1 MSNEFILNNV
11 DFSKIRTYNKTE
23 YLIQQI
29 SPQSLFFTSQSME
42 GFDWNHN
49 NSDFKQ
55 TEHRVKSIAKVED
68 LISKGMS
75 INDIK
80 QQYPDTQ
87 SWIDDAFCNN
97 PIRVYKDSS
106 GRYLHSGDDG
116 RHRSVM
122 ARILD
127 IPLLTVVVVGETTQK
142 LTSLVE
148 DEVSTEKG
156 NGLDS
161 FQSDNNF
168 TKLGPK
174 TSTVLTNKGNGLDSF
189 QSDNNFT
196 KLGPKTSTVL
206 TNRCMDGCTSQLS
219 SSQREST
226 SSYIGTSRI
235 TPLLGS
241 AKIDDLN
248 MVLSRVSNDSVK
260 ARSAIDEI
268 ILNVSSL
275 ETELY
280 CFFYDQEIGRSAVS
294 SLADVN
300 NYLSKVEYRL
310 QDFETILEQY
320 RSDVNL

>member
-11 DFSKIRTYNKTE
+11 DFSKIRAYDKTE

-55 TEHRVKSIAKVED
+55 TERRVKSIAKVED

-75 INDIK
+75 IEDIK

-142 LTSLVE
+142 LTNLVE
-148 DEVSTEKG
+148 GEISTEKG

-161 FQSDNNF
+161 FRLDNNF

-174 TSTVLTNKGNGLDSF
+174 S
-189 QSDNNFT
+189 
-196 KLGPKTSTVL
+196 STVL
-206 TNRCMDGCTSQLS
+206 TNRCIDGCTSQLS
-219 SSQREST
+219 TSQREST
-226 SSYIGTSRI
+226 SSYIGKSRI

-248 MVLSRVSNDSVK
+248 MVLSRVSNDSVEV
-260 ARSAIDEI
+260 RSAIDEI
-268 ILNVSSL
+268 ILSVSSL

-294 SLADVN
+294 SLVDVN

>member
-1 MSNEFILNNV
+1 MSNEFILNNI
-11 DFSKIRTYNKTE
+11 DFNKIRDYDKTE

-29 SPQSLFFTSQSME
+29 SPKSLFFTSQSME

-55 TEHRVKSIAKVED
+55 TERRVKSIAKVED

-75 INDIK
+75 IEDIK

-127 IPLLTVVVVGETTQK
+127 IPLLTVMVVGETTQK

-148 DEVSTEKG
+148 GEVSTE
-156 NGLDS
+156 
-161 FQSDNNF
+161 
-168 TKLGPK
+168 
-174 TSTVLTNKGNGLDSF
+174 KGNGLDSF

-219 SSQREST
+219 NSQREST

-248 MVLSRVSNDSVK
+248 IVLSRVSNDSVK

-280 CFFYDQEIGRSAVS
+280 CYFYDQEIGRSAVN
-294 SLADVN
+294 SLVDVN

-310 QDFETILEQY
+310 LDFETILEQY

>member
-11 DFSKIRTYNKTE
+11 DFSKIRTYDKNE

-116 RHRSVM
+116 RHRSIM

-127 IPLLTVVVVGETTQK
+127 IPLLTVMVVGETTQK

-174 TSTVLTNKGNGLDSF
+174 SSTVLN
-189 QSDNNFT
+189 
-196 KLGPKTSTVL
+196 
-206 TNRCMDGCTSQLS
+206 NRCMDGCTSQLS
-219 SSQREST
+219 TSQGEST
-226 SSYIGTSRI
+226 SSYIGKSRI

-248 MVLSRVSNDSVK
+248 MVLSRVSNDSVEV
-260 ARSAIDEI
+260 RSAIDEI
-268 ILNVSSL
+268 ILSVSSL

-294 SLADVN
+294 SLVDVN

>member
-1 MSNEFILNNV
+1 M
-11 DFSKIRTYNKTE
+11 
-23 YLIQQI
+23 
-29 SPQSLFFTSQSME
+29 
-42 GFDWNHN
+42 
-49 NSDFKQ
+49 
-55 TEHRVKSIAKVED
+55 
-68 LISKGMS
+68 
-75 INDIK
+75 
-80 QQYPDTQ
+80 
-87 SWIDDAFCNN
+87 
-97 PIRVYKDSS
+97 
-106 GRYLHSGDDG
+106 
-116 RHRSVM
+116 
-122 ARILD
+122 
-127 IPLLTVVVVGETTQK
+127 
-142 LTSLVE
+142 
-148 DEVSTEKG
+148 
-156 NGLDS
+156 
-161 FQSDNNF
+161 
-168 TKLGPK
+168 
-174 TSTVLTNKGNGLDSF
+174 DSF

-294 SLADVN
+294 SLVDVN

>member
-11 DFSKIRTYNKTE
+11 DFSKIRTYDKNE

-80 QQYPDTQ
+80 QQYPDTH

-127 IPLLTVVVVGETTQK
+127 IPLLTVMVVGETTQK

-148 DEVSTEKG
+148 GEVSTE
-156 NGLDS
+156 
-161 FQSDNNF
+161 
-168 TKLGPK
+168 
-174 TSTVLTNKGNGLDSF
+174 KGNGLDSF

-294 SLADVN
+294 SLVDVN

>member
-174 TSTVLTNKGNGLDSF
+174 TSTVLTN
-189 QSDNNFT
+189 
-196 KLGPKTSTVL
+196 
-206 TNRCMDGCTSQLS
+206 RCMDGCTSQLS

-294 SLADVN
+294 SLVDVN

>member
-11 DFSKIRTYNKTE
+11 DFSKIRTYDKTE

-127 IPLLTVVVVGETTQK
+127 IPLLTVMVVGETTQK

-148 DEVSTEKG
+148 GEVSTE
-156 NGLDS
+156 
-161 FQSDNNF
+161 
-168 TKLGPK
+168 
-174 TSTVLTNKGNGLDSF
+174 KGNGLDSF

-219 SSQREST
+219 TSQREST
-226 SSYIGTSRI
+226 SSYIGNSRI

-248 MVLSRVSNDSVK
+248 MVLSRVSNDSVEV
-260 ARSAIDEI
+260 RSAIDEI
-268 ILNVSSL
+268 ILSVSSL

-280 CFFYDQEIGRSAVS
+280 CYFYDQEIGRSAVS
-294 SLADVN
+294 SLVDVN

>member
-11 DFSKIRTYNKTE
+11 DFSKIRTYDKNE

-116 RHRSVM
+116 RHRSIM

-127 IPLLTVVVVGETTQK
+127 IPLLTVMVVGETTQK

-161 FQSDNNF
+161 FQSDNNA

-174 TSTVLTNKGNGLDSF
+174 SSTVLN
-189 QSDNNFT
+189 
-196 KLGPKTSTVL
+196 
-206 TNRCMDGCTSQLS
+206 NRCMDGCTSQLS
-219 SSQREST
+219 TSQGEST
-226 SSYIGTSRI
+226 SSYIGKSRI

-248 MVLSRVSNDSVK
+248 MVLSRVSNDSVEV
-260 ARSAIDEI
+260 RSAIDEI
-268 ILNVSSL
+268 ILSVSSL

-294 SLADVN
+294 SLVDVN

>member
-11 DFSKIRTYNKTE
+11 DFSKIRTYDKTE

-122 ARILD
+122 DRILD
-127 IPLLTVVVVGETTQK
+127 IPLLTVMVVGETTQK

-174 TSTVLTNKGNGLDSF
+174 S
-189 QSDNNFT
+189 
-196 KLGPKTSTVL
+196 STVL

-219 SSQREST
+219 TSQREST

-248 MVLSRVSNDSVK
+248 MVLSRVSNDSVEV
-260 ARSAIDEI
+260 RSAIDEI
-268 ILNVSSL
+268 ILSVSSL

-294 SLADVN
+294 SLVDVN

>member
-11 DFSKIRTYNKTE
+11 DFSKIRAYDKTE

-55 TEHRVKSIAKVED
+55 TERRVKSIAKVED

-75 INDIK
+75 IKDIK

-142 LTSLVE
+142 LTNLVE
-148 DEVSTEKG
+148 GEVYTEKG

-168 TKLGPK
+168 TQLGPK
-174 TSTVLTNKGNGLDSF
+174 TSTV
-189 QSDNNFT
+189 Q
-196 KLGPKTSTVL
+196 
-206 TNRCMDGCTSQLS
+206 TNRCMDGYTFQQS
-219 SSQREST
+219 SSQRGST
-226 SSYIGTSRI
+226 SSYVGKART
-235 TPLLGS
+235 TPLLGRS
-241 AKIDDLN
+241 RVDDLN
-248 MVLSRVSNDSVK
+248 MVLSRVSNDSVE

-268 ILNVSSL
+268 ILSVSSL

-294 SLADVN
+294 SLVDVN

>member
-1 MSNEFILNNV
+1 
-11 DFSKIRTYNKTE
+11 
-23 YLIQQI
+23 
-29 SPQSLFFTSQSME
+29 ME

-174 TSTVLTNKGNGLDSF
+174 TSTVLTN
-189 QSDNNFT
+189 
-196 KLGPKTSTVL
+196 
-206 TNRCMDGCTSQLS
+206 RCMDGCTSQLS

-294 SLADVN
+294 SLVDVN